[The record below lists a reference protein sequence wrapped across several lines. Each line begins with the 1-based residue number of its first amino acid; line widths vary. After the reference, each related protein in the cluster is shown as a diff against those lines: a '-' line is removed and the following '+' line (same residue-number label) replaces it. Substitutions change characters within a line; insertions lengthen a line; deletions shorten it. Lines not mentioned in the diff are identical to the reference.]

1 MNKSKLVAFIV
12 PLQQRSDPA
21 EQAIPRT
28 INSVNQSVSARPHL
42 PGLDGLRALAVIGV
56 LAFHDNRLSGG
67 FLGVDLFFA
76 VSGFLIT
83 TLLIDELQRTNTIDL
98 IGFWGRRLRRLLPAV
113 MVLLVVVVIFF
124 RLFADT
130 GQWIIARNDAPW
142 AQFYIANW
150 HQISSGAGYWDAFAA
165 PSAFEHLWSLAIE
178 EQFYLVWPIL
188 VIVAWRIGRARGLA
202 ALTSIGI
209 VASFVAMLTIYDGGD
224 PTRVYM
230 GTDTRAF
237 SLLCG
242 AFVAL
247 PAIRHAIAAGMQKFR
262 EIARGLTAALIAAI
276 GIMWFT
282 VDGQS
287 EWLFRGGLFA
297 HSIASALIAVLIAS
311 SSSRLSAAFSWQPLA
326 YIGKLSY
333 ALYLWHWPVF
343 IFCTSERLDVDGLVL
358 TAVRLAITFALSIAS
373 YFLIEQPI
381 RHKAK
386 WVHGSQGRRAFFA
399 STAAAIVIWFVITT
413 PISTNAV
420 DNDALV
426 AAVATT
432 IAEPAQLLTATTTS
446 TTLVQQKPVVSSLY
460 YLGDSVAYDMWPA
473 IGAIL
478 SAANVTAFSGAFG
491 GAGIVP
497 TAENTT
503 PLESLAAELDRH
515 NSDLLILQLSVW
527 DAQQDDS
534 KQQAAL
540 DDLATF
546 VTARNLQLVF
556 VSFPSI
562 STDRS
567 EPGQTTLED
576 KARAVA
582 NQSDGSII
590 YLDQRLVLG
599 DVFTLDID
607 GDGNPE
613 RKRDGIHVCPTGALR
628 SAQWLIQELSTR
640 FEGITPPIDDSWVTG
655 EWAND
660 SRYDSPPGACAPL

>member
-1 MNKSKLVAFIV
+1 MKSKLVAFIV
-12 PLQQRSDPA
+12 SLQQRSDPA

-28 INSVNQSVSARPHL
+28 MNPVNQSVSARPHL

-56 LAFHDNRLSGG
+56 LAFHDDRLTGG

-142 AQFYIANW
+142 AQFYVANW

-178 EQFYLVWPIL
+178 EQFYVVWPLL
-188 VIVAWRIGRARGLA
+188 VIGAWRIGRTRALG
-202 ALTSIGI
+202 ALTGIGI
-209 VASFVAMLTIYDGGD
+209 IASFVAMLTIYDGGD

-247 PAIRHAIAAGMQKFR
+247 PAIRHAITQGIQKFR
-262 EIARGLTAALIAAI
+262 SAASGLTVALIVAL
-276 GIMWFT
+276 GFMWFT

-287 EWLFRGGLFA
+287 QWLFRGGLLA
-297 HSIASALIAVLIAS
+297 HSIASAVIAVLIAS
-311 SSSRLSAAFSWQPLA
+311 SSSRLSVIFSWRPLA
-326 YIGKLSY
+326 HIGRLSY

-343 IFCTSERLDVDGLVL
+343 IFCTSERLDINGLAL

-373 YFLIEQPI
+373 YLLVEQPI

-386 WVHGSQGRRAFFA
+386 WAHGSQGRKAFLA
-399 STAAAIVIWFVITT
+399 TTLAAIVIWFVITSPT
-413 PISTNAV
+413 STNAV
-420 DNDALV
+420 DNEALV

-432 IAEPAQLLTATTTS
+432 VAEPSLEVTTTTS

-478 SAANVTAFSGAFG
+478 SAANVTANSGAFG
-491 GAGIVP
+491 GVGIIP
-497 TAENTT
+497 TEVNTT
-503 PLESLAAELDRH
+503 PLQSLATELDRH
-515 NSDLLILQLSVW
+515 TSDLLILQLSVW
-527 DAQQDDS
+527 DAQKDDS
-534 KQQAAL
+534 EQQAAL
-540 DDLATF
+540 DDLVTF
-546 VTARNLQLVF
+546 VTERNLRLVF

-562 STDRS
+562 APDRS
-567 EPGQTTLED
+567 EPGQISLEN
-576 KARAVA
+576 KALAIA
-582 NQSDGSII
+582 DQSDGSII
-590 YLDQRLVLG
+590 YLDQRSVLG
-599 DVFTLDID
+599 EVFTLDID

-628 SAQWLIQELSTR
+628 SAQWLIAELSTR
-640 FEGITPPIDDSWVTG
+640 FEGITPPSDDSWATG
-655 EWAND
+655 EWAKD
-660 SRYDSPPGACAPL
+660 SRYESPPGACAPL